1 MPDALII
8 GGGISGLACAI
19 ALKRADW
26 TVEVFDAGQPIAD
39 PTSAEELDSQAR
51 YRGKGVVFVIRFRCG
66 WQSVGAIATELK
78 LPELLASNGN
88 PVKASP
94 SRRKPVASPLLQNVQ
109 F

>member
-51 YRGKGVVFVIRFRCG
+51 YRGKGVCFRNSISLRLAERRSDCDG
-66 WQSVGAIATELK
+66 AQAPRAAGEQRQSREGFS
-78 LPELLASNGN
+78 LP
-88 PVKASP
+88 
-94 SRRKPVASPLLQNVQ
+94 
-109 F
+109 